1 MSDHFPVFSM
11 LGMLL
16 LMMAA
21 AMGAPIAVS
30 YALHDRMA
38 DSFAIGMGVTGIA
51 GLVLWLGLRRHGTE
65 MQPRHGLLLVALA
78 WIVMPLFAAIPLLL
92 AFDALGRPLSLVH
105 AYFETVSG
113 LTTSGGTVLSGLD
126 TLPVSVNFW
135 RTFLQWM
142 GGMGLLILAVAV
154 LPLLG
159 VGGSQLFKVEAAGP
173 LKDNKLTPRITQTAK
188 GLWSV
193 YAGMSVLCALVYW
206 WAGMRPLD
214 ALMHMFTTV
223 SLGGLSSYDTS
234 LGHFQSLRVE
244 LVAMLF
250 MLLASCN
257 FALYFSAMRK
267 GHLAGFWRDPELR
280 ATLGLMLASGLFVSL
295 LLWVKHVYPLAQA
308 LRYGMFNT
316 ISVASTT
323 GYATADYLH
332 WPIFAPVLLLLL
344 SGVASSA
351 GSTGG
356 GIKMVRLLILLK
368 QAKRELQ
375 RLSHPRAVRPVT
387 LGGKVVDNHVIFAV
401 LAFIFMYGCTVLV
414 LTMVLLLTD
423 LDLVTAFTAVLA
435 SVNCMGPGL
444 GEVGPHSNFSVLT
457 DFQIAVCTLGMLLG
471 RLEML
476 SFIAL
481 LMPGFWR
488 K

>member
-1 MSDHFPVFSM
+1 MSDHYPVFSM

-21 AMGAPIAVS
+21 AMGAPLAVS
-30 YALHDRMA
+30 YHTGDHMA
-38 DSFAIGMGVTGIA
+38 SSYLAGMAATGAA
-51 GLVLWLGLRRHGTE
+51 GLALWLGLRRHGSE

-78 WIVMPLFAAIPLLL
+78 WVVMPLFAAVPLLL
-92 AFDALGRPLSLVH
+92 AFAELGRPLSLVQ

-113 LTTSGGTVLSGLD
+113 LTTSGGTVLSGLQ
-126 TLPVSVNFW
+126 TLPASVNFW
-135 RTFLQWM
+135 RTFLQWI

-173 LKDNKLTPRITQTAK
+173 LKDNKLTPRMTQTAK

-193 YAGMSVLCALVYW
+193 YAGMSVLCALGYW
-206 WAGMRPLD
+206 WAGMQPLD

-244 LVAMLF
+244 LVAAFF
-250 MLLASCN
+250 MLMASCN
-257 FALYFSAMRK
+257 FALYFSVLRK
-267 GHLAGFWRDPELR
+267 RSLQGFWRDPELR
-280 ATLGLMLASGLFVSL
+280 ATLGTLLGGGLLVSL
-295 LLWVKHVYPLAQA
+295 LLWFKNVYPLADA

-332 WPIFAPVLLLLL
+332 WPIFAGVLLVLL
-344 SGVASSA
+344 SGVATSA

-375 RLSHPRAVRPVT
+375 RLAHPRAVRPVT

-444 GEVGPHSNFSVLT
+444 GEVGPHSNFSVLS
-457 DFQIAVCTLGMLLG
+457 DFQISVCTLGMLLG

>member
-1 MSDHFPVFSM
+1 MSHHFPVFSM
-11 LGMLL
+11 LGLLL

-21 AMGAPIAVS
+21 AMGAPLAVS
-30 YALHDRMA
+30 IYLHDQMA
-38 DSFAIGMGVTGIA
+38 DSYLA
-51 GLVLWLGLRRHGTE
+51 GLTITGLTGLLLWRGLYRRDAE
-65 MQPRHGLLLVALA
+65 LQPRHGLLLVALA
-78 WIVMPLFAAIPLLL
+78 WVVLPLFAAIPLLL
-92 AFDALGRPLSLVH
+92 GLNQLERPLPLVH

-113 LTTSGGTVLSGLD
+113 LTTSGGTVLSGLES
-126 TLPVSVNFW
+126 LPLSLNFW
-135 RTFLQWM
+135 RTFMQWI

-173 LKDNKLTPRITQTAK
+173 LKDSKLTPRITQTAK

-193 YAGMSVLCALVYW
+193 YAGMSLLCTLGYW
-206 WAGMRPLD
+206 WAGMAPMD

-223 SLGGLSSYDTS
+223 SLGGLSNYDSS
-234 LGHFQSLRVE
+234 LGHFASLRIE

-257 FALYFSAMRK
+257 FALFFSVLRK
-267 GHLAGFWRDPELR
+267 RSLQAFWRDPELH
-280 ATLGLMLASGLFVSL
+280 ATLALMLGSGLLVSL
-295 LLWVKHVYPLAQA
+295 LLWLKNIYPLGSA

-332 WPIFAPVLLLLL
+332 WPIFASVLLVLL
-344 SGVASSA
+344 SGVATSA

-401 LAFIFMYGCTVLV
+401 LAFIFIYGCTVLV
-414 LTMVLLLTD
+414 LTMAMLLTE
-423 LDLVTAFTAVLA
+423 LDLTTAFTAVLA

-444 GEVGPHSNFSVLT
+444 GAVGPHSNFSVLSEP
-457 DFQIAVCTLGMLLG
+457 QIAICTLGMLLG

-481 LMPGFWR
+481 LLPGFWR

>member
-1 MSDHFPVFSM
+1 M
-11 LGMLL
+11 LGVLL

-21 AMGAPIAVS
+21 AMGAPLAVAL
-30 YALHDRMA
+30 YLHDDMA
-38 DSFAIGMGVTGIA
+38 HCYLSGMAITSGA
-51 GLVLWLGLRRHGTE
+51 GLLLWLSLYRRGAE
-65 MQPRHGLLLVALA
+65 LQPRHGLLLVALA
-78 WIVMPLFAAIPLLL
+78 WVIMPMFAAIPLLL
-92 AFDALGRPLSLVH
+92 AFAQLGQPLSWVH

-113 LTTSGGTVLSGLD
+113 LTTSGGTVLSGLER
-126 TLPVSVNFW
+126 LPLSLNFW
-135 RTFLQWM
+135 RTFMQWI

-173 LKDNKLTPRITQTAK
+173 LKDSKLTPRITETAK

-193 YAGMSVLCALVYW
+193 YAGMSLLCALGYW
-206 WAGMRPLD
+206 WAGMQPLD

-223 SLGGLSSYDTS
+223 SLGGLSNYDTS
-234 LGHFQSLRVE
+234 LGHFNSLRIE
-244 LVAMLF
+244 LVAMFF

-257 FALYFSAMRK
+257 FALYFSVLRK
-267 GHLAGFWRDPELR
+267 RSLHAFWRDPELR
-280 ATLGLMLASGLFVSL
+280 ATLAVMLGSGLLVSL
-295 LLWVKHVYPLAQA
+295 LLWFKNVYPLSQA

-332 WPIFAPVLLLLL
+332 WPIFAGVLLVLL
-344 SGVASSA
+344 SGVATSA

-387 LGGKVVDNHVIFAV
+387 LGGKVVDNPVIFAI
-401 LAFIFMYGCTVLV
+401 LAFIFIYGCTVLV
-414 LTMVLLLTD
+414 LTMLLLLSE
-423 LDLVTAFTAVLA
+423 LDLTTAFTAVLA

-444 GEVGPHSNFSVLT
+444 GSVGPHSNFAVLS
-457 DFQIAVCTLGMLLG
+457 DFQIAICTLGMLLG

-481 LMPGFWR
+481 LLPGFWR

>member
-1 MSDHFPVFSM
+1 MSDHLPVFSM

-21 AMGAPIAVS
+21 AMGVPLAVAWHVHDPMAPAFV
-30 YALHDRMA
+30 A
-38 DSFAIGMGVTGIA
+38 GMVVTGVV
-51 GLVLWLGLRRHGTE
+51 GLLMWLSLRHHGTE
-65 MQPRHGLLLVALA
+65 LQPRHGLLLVALA
-78 WIVMPLFAAIPLLL
+78 WVVMPLFAAIPLLL
-92 AFDALGRPLSLVH
+92 AFHELGRPLTLAH

-126 TLPVSVNFW
+126 QLPLSINFW
-135 RTFLQWM
+135 RTFLQWI

-173 LKDNKLTPRITQTAK
+173 LKDSKLTPRITQTAK

-193 YAGMSVLCALVYW
+193 YAGMSVLCALGYW
-206 WAGMRPLD
+206 WAGMRPMD

-234 LGHFQSLRVE
+234 LGHFQSPRIE
-244 LVAMLF
+244 LVAAVF
-250 MLLASCN
+250 MLAASCN
-257 FALYFSAMRK
+257 FALYFSVLRK
-267 GHLAGFWRDPELR
+267 RSLQAFWRDPELR
-280 ATLGLMLASGLFVSL
+280 ATLGLMLGSGLFVSL
-295 LLWVKHVYPLAQA
+295 LLWAKNVYPLAEA

-332 WPIFAPVLLLLL
+332 WPIFTSVLLVLL
-344 SGVASSA
+344 SGVATSA

-387 LGGKVVDNHVIFAV
+387 LGGKVVDNPVIFAV

-444 GEVGPHSNFSVLT
+444 GQVGPHSNFSVLT
-457 DFQIAVCTLGMLLG
+457 DFQITVCTLGMLLG